1 MWGVWRGLEVT
12 ALAQTLGGGVLVL
25 FTDLKL
31 VRQMVY
37 VHCREASPSYRYATK
52 FPRHHDDIRRLS
64 WIRGSKAV
72 CGGNS

>member
-31 VRQMVY
+31 VRQMM
-37 VHCREASPSYRYATK
+37 
-52 FPRHHDDIRRLS
+52 
-64 WIRGSKAV
+64 AV
-72 CGGNS
+72 CITGWLLV